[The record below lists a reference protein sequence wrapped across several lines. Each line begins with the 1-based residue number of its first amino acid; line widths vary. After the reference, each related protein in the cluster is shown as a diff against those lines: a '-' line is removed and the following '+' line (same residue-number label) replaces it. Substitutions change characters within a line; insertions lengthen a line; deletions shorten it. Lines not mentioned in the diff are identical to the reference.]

1 MINYAGNQPDL
12 ISRRTRIGVRPGNP
26 NHEGISMDHNPS
38 RWHTAPVCA
47 RRLCAAGILLLAAGA
62 TGCVSWNGGSTP
74 KPPSFS
80 VTASPSTLDIPA
92 GGSGYS
98 VVSITRRDGFTGAV
112 TFAVTGLPAGV
123 VASGSI
129 PADASTGYLTVA
141 VDPDVAPQS
150 WSALA
155 VDGKAGSL
163 DFGTSFSLT
172 VVAPLPESTLPTSL
186 VSAPGGYQSGGN
198 GTLTN
203 FGVLMEPV
211 AHVLASNV
219 SGNLDNEAGFLPD
232 ADPALP

>member
-1 MINYAGNQPDL
+1 
-12 ISRRTRIGVRPGNP
+12 
-26 NHEGISMDHNPS
+26 MDHNPS
-38 RWHTAPVCA
+38 RWLPAPALA
-47 RRLCAAGILLLAAGA
+47 RGLCAAGALLLTVGA
-62 TGCVSWNGGSTP
+62 TGCVAWNGGSTP

-129 PADASTGYLTVA
+129 PADASTGYLTVS
-141 VDPDVAPQS
+141 VDPEVTPQS
-150 WSALA
+150 WSTLA

-172 VVAPLPESTLPTSL
+172 VLAPLPESTLPPSL
-186 VSAPGGYQSGGN
+186 VSAPGGYQSGG
-198 GTLTN
+198 TLTN
-203 FGVLMEPV
+203 FGVFMEPV
-211 AHVLASNV
+211 AQVLASNPG
-219 SGNLDNEAGFLPD
+219 GNLQNEAGFLPD